1 MSKLHKTAQQ
11 IYELLKNEN
20 WDNEKGKIVIDLL
33 GSEVLINDKSI
44 VGNALQDWLGDYL
57 DKHNIYYRI
66 QSNSQEFPDFFLNDD
81 DESGLLE
88 LKTFDYSRT
97 ANFDIANFEAY
108 CESIETKQYR
118 LDADYLI
125 LAYTL
130 ENGILQ
136 IKNMWL
142 KKIWEIASSSE
153 RFPVKCQVKRDMI
166 YNIRP
171 SAYSSWDSKNHSFN
185 NKEDFV
191 RALYETRKTYSKT
204 AKTAEEWYKKVMIG
218 LL

>member
-1 MSKLHKTAQQ
+1 
-11 IYELLKNEN
+11 
-20 WDNEKGKIVIDLL
+20 
-33 GSEVLINDKSI
+33 
-44 VGNALQDWLGDYL
+44 
-57 DKHNIYYRI
+57 
-66 QSNSQEFPDFFLNDD
+66 
-81 DESGLLE
+81 
-88 LKTFDYSRT
+88 
-97 ANFDIANFEAY
+97 
-108 CESIETKQYR
+108 
-118 LDADYLI
+118 
-125 LAYTL
+125 
-130 ENGILQ
+130 
-136 IKNMWL
+136 MWL